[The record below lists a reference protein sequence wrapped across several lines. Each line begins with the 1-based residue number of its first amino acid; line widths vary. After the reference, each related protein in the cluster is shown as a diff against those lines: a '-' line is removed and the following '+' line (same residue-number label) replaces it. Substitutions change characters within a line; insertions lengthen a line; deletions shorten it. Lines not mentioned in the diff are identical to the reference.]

1 MPGIFKLPGIESING
16 KNMTL
21 DTLNKKCEAC
31 GLFLKRIDFHK
42 NNSKN
47 DGLQNRCKDCMYDY
61 KIKLR
66 KGLIEKQTLIKRD
79 SYFIPDIYLVGY
91 GRQQTYQICCL
102 KCNTG
107 FFCMNDIKEFHD
119 LFCDDCQMDEA
130 KIPERN
136 IANVNLVGNVVG
148 WLSKIENPSKKRS
161 FKNYK
166 KCYERDKYTCQYC
179 NYNMQNAKKFLPL
192 HIDHIKP
199 WSSQGGNSLSNL
211 VVSCQ
216 ECNLLA
222 SNKWFSSFEEKKD
235 YIIFEKKKRTFHDQ
249 KNSS

>member
-1 MPGIFKLPGIESING
+1 MPGILKLPGLESING
-16 KNMTL
+16 ENMTL

-91 GRQQTYQICCL
+91 GRQQTYQ
-102 KCNTG
+102 N
-107 FFCMNDIKEFHD
+107 
-119 LFCDDCQMDEA
+119 
-130 KIPERN
+130 
-136 IANVNLVGNVVG
+136 
-148 WLSKIENPSKKRS
+148 
-161 FKNYK
+161 
-166 KCYERDKYTCQYC
+166 C

-199 WSSQGGNSLSNL
+199 WSSQGGNALSNL